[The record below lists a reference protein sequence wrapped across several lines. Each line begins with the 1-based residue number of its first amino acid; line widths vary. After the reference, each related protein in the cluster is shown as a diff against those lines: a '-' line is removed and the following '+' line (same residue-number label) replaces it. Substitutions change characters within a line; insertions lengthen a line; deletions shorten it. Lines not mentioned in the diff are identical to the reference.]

1 MTLLDLD
8 ERTSWEKIYLRFVK
22 KDPFGSTLENA
33 ISSKSDDDLFRIFRE
48 IQKSDEYVSTEKYLQ
63 LKNRCYK
70 YFLEKYTHVAAYHAC
85 RPIDKNSYL
94 YNGIKPANTDE
105 IINIAKE
112 IFNDPNAVD
121 AAVQEIKNDKR
132 VDYLEYGS
140 AKIWFFIS
148 RTRVLVDSHYLEYG
162 SELIRSIA
170 GRLGDRAIEKL
181 SNLGTPTIFQCSI
194 PISWLKESI
203 ARIYSVSALTQ
214 FLIYKRKLDDIDNTI
229 NGSFCIKQTLPKEQ
243 ILKAIDVTSF

>member
-22 KDPFGSTLENA
+22 RDPFGSTLENA
-33 ISSKSDDDLFRIFRE
+33 ISSTSDDDLFRILGE

-85 RPIDKNSYL
+85 RPIDNKSYL
-94 YNGIKPANTDE
+94 DNGIKPANG
-105 IINIAKE
+105 
-112 IFNDPNAVD
+112 
-121 AAVQEIKNDKR
+121 
-132 VDYLEYGS
+132 YGNE
-140 AKIWFFIS
+140 KIWFFIS
-148 RTRVLVDSHYLEYG
+148 RTRAIVDSHYLEYG

-170 GRLGDRAIEKL
+170 TRLGDMAIEKL
-181 SNLGTPTIFQCSI
+181 SKVGTPIIFQCSV

-214 FLIYKRKLDDIDNTI
+214 LLIYKRKLDDIDKTI
-229 NGSFCIKQTLPKEQ
+229 NGAFCIEQTLPKEQ
-243 ILKAIDVTSF
+243 ILKVIDETSF